1 MTTGDFVSRAKDLLN
16 RSRARRGAEPADA
29 RGYDEEWYRTAA
41 DFDLDG
47 DDGGYLDGEHPGV
60 PGIELPGERGPSPA
74 SRVAGGC
81 LWLLVLPFR
90 LIYSFFKWLAI
101 GTGVLLLITI
111 LWLAATKPI
120 EKTLEP
126 HGDPYV
132 LVSQNGEAIARGGDV
147 VLAPVEAELLPDH
160 VKNAFIATEDR
171 RFYSH
176 WGIDPI
182 GIARA
187 FVSNL
192 FTGSRQGG
200 STITMQ
206 LAKVT
211 YFDFDQTMGRKLLEV
226 PTALWLETWLTK
238 DEILERYLSK
248 IYFGDRSYGLRAAS
262 LRYFDKAPEAL
273 TPAEAMVLAGLPKAP
288 SNYAPSFHPEAALK
302 RARVV
307 KGAMVDAGYLSQAQ
321 ADAIPTATF
330 HLQREREL
338 PRYAHFTNWI
348 RKEARAQGYDAD
360 ARIIPTTLDVSIQR
374 AAEAAVKSVN
384 VGNAQVALV
393 AMRPDGAVLAM
404 VGSKD
409 YNTNQFN
416 HALAGRQPGSTFK
429 IFVWLAALE
438 NGMTPDT
445 LVSDTPMQAGPRNA
459 GEKYRGEITLQE
471 AFAHSS
477 NVVATRLYEK
487 VGGSEVVDLAN
498 KFGIAAQMDP
508 NDTSIPLGTADV
520 SLLELTAAYAGVAR
534 GEYPVVPYAVGDTRG
549 ALVDHSG
556 KYRIDPAIRAEMEQM
571 LRATVNEG
579 TGQAARL
586 SIPNFGKTGTSQQ
599 NRNAVFVGW
608 AGGIVCGV
616 WVYAEADDTDRTG
629 LSGGKAPAQIWKSF
643 MQRAVPGA

>member
-1 MTTGDFVSRAKDLLN
+1 MKNRDLISQARDLLAS
-16 RSRARRGAEPADA
+16 SRRRRGAEPQSL
-29 RGYDEEWYRTAA
+29 DEDWYRTEA
-41 DFDLDG
+41 DLELDDLDDG
-47 DDGGYLDGEHPGV
+47 DA
-60 PGIELPGERGPSPA
+60 LPETRGPPL
-74 SRVAGGC
+74 AGQAARGC

-90 LIYSFFKWLAI
+90 LALAFIKWLAI
-101 GTGVLLLITI
+101 GLVVVVLATI
-111 LWLAATKPI
+111 GWLALTKPV

-132 LVSQNGEAIARGGDV
+132 LVSQKGEPIARGGDV

-160 VKNAFIATEDR
+160 VIDAFVATEDR

-176 WGIDPI
+176 WGVDPR

-192 FTGSRQGG
+192 FSGTRQGG

-211 YFDFDQTMGRKLLEV
+211 YFTHDQTMGRKLLEI
-226 PTALWLETWLTK
+226 PTALWLEAWLTK

-248 IYFGDRSYGLRAAS
+248 IYFGDRSYGIRAAS

-288 SNYAPSFHPEAALK
+288 SHYAPSFHPEAARN
-302 RARVV
+302 RATVV
-307 KGAMVDAGYLSQAQ
+307 KQAMVDAGYL
-321 ADAIPTATF
+321 T
-330 HLQREREL
+330 EREARAIGPAEFRLTRQRDL

-348 RKEARAQGYDAD
+348 RQEAQNQGYDPD
-360 ARIIPTTLDVSIQR
+360 ARIIPTTLDVDIQR
-374 AAEAAVKSVN
+374 AAEAAVNAVN
-384 VGNAQVALV
+384 VGDAEVAIV

-409 YNTNQFN
+409 YNANQFN

-438 NGMTPDT
+438 SGMTTDSI
-445 LVSDTPMQAGPRNA
+445 VADTPLPGGPRNS
-459 GEKYRGEITLQE
+459 GERYEGDITLE
-471 AFAHSS
+471 RAFAKSS
-477 NVVATRLYEK
+477 NVAATRLYEHL
-487 VGGSEVVDLAN
+487 GGLTVVDLAER
-498 KFGIAAQMDP
+498 FGISAQLDP

-534 GEYPVVPYAVGDTRG
+534 GEYPVVPYAVVDADGQWI
-549 ALVDHSG
+549 DHSG
-556 KYRIDPAIRAEMEQM
+556 QYTLDPRVRRQMADM
-571 LRATVNEG
+571 LRETIDDG
-579 TGQAARL
+579 TGGAAKL
-586 SIPNFGKTGTSQQ
+586 AIPNFGKTGTSQQ

-608 AGGIVCGV
+608 AGGIVAGV
-616 WVYAEADDTDRTG
+616 WVYAEADDKDRTG
-629 LSGGKAPAQIWKSF
+629 LSGGDAPARIWKAF